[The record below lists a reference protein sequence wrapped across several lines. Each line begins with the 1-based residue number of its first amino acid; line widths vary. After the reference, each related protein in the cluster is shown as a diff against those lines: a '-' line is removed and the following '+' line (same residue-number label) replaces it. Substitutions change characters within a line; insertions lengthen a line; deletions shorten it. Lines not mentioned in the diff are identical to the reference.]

1 MPKTAKKIE
10 SMNAGILVNEIFTM
24 EAEIGNTNTENTD
37 TDIGKSMDGISHM
50 EDMED
55 MDIKDMEDMDIK
67 DIKDM
72 EDMEDVEVEDVE
84 EVDVMTVINVLDLA
98 EKHV

>member
-1 MPKTAKKIE
+1 MPKTAKTIE

-24 EAEIGNTNTENTD
+24 DTEIGNTNIENTD
-37 TDIGKSMDGISHM
+37 TDTDTKNKDIGKSLDGISH
-50 EDMED
+50 
-55 MDIKDMEDMDIK
+55 IKEV
-67 DIKDM
+67 

-84 EVDVMTVINVLDLA
+84 DVEVMTVINVQDLA